1 MRTAFSATVLVAAMA
16 TLWPASLVA
25 RTLGA
30 RGATLQQQR
39 PVTCIG
45 IVLPVAEGIQGNASD
60 VTTAV
65 RDLLTSYLSA
75 PALQIVALEAR
86 LPAPAMEEARG
97 ANCGHV
103 LTTTLRRKTG
113 GGSAG
118 VLGKMAEGAGNWA
131 AWHVPGSGV
140 AAAAAQGAAI
150 AGAAAIGSLATA
162 TRAKDEVRLEYQ
174 LVANTGASVAG
185 PETERLK
192 AQSDG
197 EDLITPLVH
206 RVAERVHAAMAKK

>member
-1 MRTAFSATVLVAAMA
+1 MQTIFSASFLVAIMA

-30 RGATLQQQR
+30 SGVTPQQQQ
-39 PVTCIG
+39 PATCIG
-45 IVLPVAEGIQGNASD
+45 IVVPAAEGIEGNASD
-60 VTTAV
+60 VATAV

-86 LPAPAMEEARG
+86 LPSPAMEEARG
-97 ANCGHV
+97 ADCGYV
-103 LTTTLRRKTG
+103 LTTTLRRKA
-113 GGSAG
+113 GGSGAG

-131 AWHVPGSGV
+131 AWHVPGSGM

-150 AGAAAIGSLATA
+150 AGAAAIGSLASGTK
-162 TRAKDEVRLEYQ
+162 AKDEVRLEYQ

-192 AQSDG
+192 AQTNG
-197 EDLITPLVH
+197 EDLVTPLVH